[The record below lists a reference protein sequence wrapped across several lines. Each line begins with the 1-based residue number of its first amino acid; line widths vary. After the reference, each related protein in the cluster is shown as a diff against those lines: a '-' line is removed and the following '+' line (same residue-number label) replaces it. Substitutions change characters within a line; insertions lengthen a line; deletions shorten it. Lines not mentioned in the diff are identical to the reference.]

1 MNWNDSLQGGE
12 RNGGRRR
19 AAAFSLVEV
28 LAVVV
33 ILGILFGVA
42 MPAWEWALEKSNGR
56 KCGANLLVLENAK
69 DSFRLDSPGGTLS
82 FPTLKAYIRG
92 AETLPDSFDFVNDAT
107 RPPLLKCPSIG
118 GGLYSNLVES
128 SLPCKCSLNG
138 QNGDVDKNGIHD
150 LGL

>member
-1 MNWNDSLQGGE
+1 MSRKYSHPGGE
-12 RNGGRRR
+12 RSWGRRGV
-19 AAAFSLVEV
+19 AAFTFVEV
-28 LAVVV
+28 LVVVV

-69 DSFRLDSPGGTLS
+69 DSYRLDSPGAAFS
-82 FPTLKAYIRG
+82 FATLKPYIRG
-92 AETLPDSFDFVNDAT
+92 AETLSDTFDPVNDPD

-118 GGLYSNLVES
+118 GGLYSNLLES

-138 QNGDVDKNGIHD
+138 KNGDVDKNGIHD